1 MLQFHS
7 IQKMLEVNKVR
18 LSLTSDAAKWLA
30 NQGFD
35 PSLGARPVKRV
46 LQRLVVNELSKEIL
60 AGKLAAGAQIEV
72 ALAATDDKLEFRQ
85 V

>member
-30 NQGFD
+30 SQGFD